1 MSDAKQRAFRE
12 RVEKGIENLEQFLF
26 QLKMA
31 VYDDDPS
38 EMEMK
43 KIVVEEC
50 AENLIGLVEQRIN
63 ELENNESERDGWFS
77 WPSTTPPD
85 DEECIVTFTEDGH
98 ARTLIGRYHSEFDL
112 WVFPTLDKRVGTITT
127 NDKAFSAVLYK
138 PLEP

>member
-1 MSDAKQRAFRE
+1 MSDDKQRAFRE

-50 AENLIGLVEQRIN
+50 AENLIGLIEQRIN
-63 ELENNESERDGWFS
+63 ELENKE
-77 WPSTTPPD
+77 
-85 DEECIVTFTEDGH
+85 
-98 ARTLIGRYHSEFDL
+98 
-112 WVFPTLDKRVGTITT
+112 
-127 NDKAFSAVLYK
+127 
-138 PLEP
+138 

>member
-1 MSDAKQRAFRE
+1 MSDDKQRAFRE

-31 VYDDDPS
+31 VYDDDPN

-63 ELENNESERDGWFS
+63 ELENNE
-77 WPSTTPPD
+77 
-85 DEECIVTFTEDGH
+85 
-98 ARTLIGRYHSEFDL
+98 
-112 WVFPTLDKRVGTITT
+112 
-127 NDKAFSAVLYK
+127 
-138 PLEP
+138 